1 MQEALCCLLL
11 EGGGLEK
18 APLGSPATGAQPAW
32 AQLQPPDP
40 LLHLYPGHT
49 SQGCSQQV
57 TEHSEDLQDM
67 GLLRQATLAPG
78 LPRRPAA
85 ARDSSHLAP
94 LLCPPPQGPRRFLPP
109 LLSPS
114 NPVLASASWQTWY
127 NTGGSGLGLRGRQK
141 GGVWGQAGSLPAGQR
156 RCSSG

>member
-1 MQEALCCLLL
+1 MQEPLCCLLL

-32 AQLQPPDP
+32 AQPQPPDP

-94 LLCPPPQGPRRFLPP
+94 SSALLHRVQDASCLHCSP
-109 LLSPS
+109 LLTLSWHLLLGRPGITQV
-114 NPVLASASWQTWY
+114 VLDW
-127 NTGGSGLGLRGRQK
+127 
-141 GGVWGQAGSLPAGQR
+141 V
-156 RCSSG
+156 